1 MHGKS
6 ARDTW
11 KSLRRDKI
19 VVEAIKMAARVTAVA
34 AMGVIMISIFGIM
47 VGIFIG
53 APGIAALAWGIGTAK
68 AFVENWVPI
77 NADILFSV
85 AIALIALE
93 VGLLTYRVT
102 KIIQNVI
109 FKISEG

>member
-1 MHGKS
+1 M
-6 ARDTW
+6 
-11 KSLRRDKI
+11 
-19 VVEAIKMAARVTAVA
+19 VEAIKMAARVTAVA
-34 AMGVIMISIFGIM
+34 AMGVIMVSVFGIL

-68 AFVENWVPI
+68 AFAENWLPV
-77 NADILFSV
+77 NADILFTV

>member
-1 MHGKS
+1 M
-6 ARDTW
+6 
-11 KSLRRDKI
+11 
-19 VVEAIKMAARVTAVA
+19 VEAIKMAARVTAVA
-34 AMGVIMISIFGIM
+34 AMGVVMMSIFGILI
-47 VGIFIG
+47 GIFIG
-53 APGIAALAWGIGTAK
+53 APGIAALGWGIGTAK
-68 AFVENWVPI
+68 AFIENWLPI
-77 NADILFSV
+77 NANILFSV

>member
-1 MHGKS
+1 MV
-6 ARDTW
+6 D
-11 KSLRRDKI
+11 
-19 VVEAIKMAARVTAVA
+19 AIKMAARVTAVA
-34 AMGVIMISIFGIM
+34 AMGVIMVSIFGILA
-47 VGIFIG
+47 GIFIG

>member
-1 MHGKS
+1 MV
-6 ARDTW
+6 D
-11 KSLRRDKI
+11 
-19 VVEAIKMAARVTAVA
+19 AIKMAARVTAVA
-34 AMGVIMISIFGIM
+34 AMGVIMISIFGILL
-47 VGIFIG
+47 GIFIG
-53 APGIAALAWGIGTAK
+53 APGIAALAWGVGTAK
-68 AFVENWVPI
+68 AFVANWVPI